1 MTQLPTQVNVQNPI
15 PAGATQAIGIAG
27 QLDAA
32 QAELA
37 LQRLLAEKEADL
49 KQLKLQQ
56 DERMF
61 RSQLQQSDEQFQQS
75 QTQQQQQFEQTQ
87 EFQGEQA
94 EADRTSREELQA
106 EQIAH
111 EERLFNRR
119 VELEKELRKQAAERQ
134 SKILEAGAEA
144 SEREGEIQL
153 ELERNNRQLQAFEAA
168 NALLSGNM
176 QNALPEIMDSIRS
189 TASGFD
195 LYSNAIS
202 SIASRT
208 IAEVG
213 EGLVMPATVAE
224 TGIDPQAGRDGA
236 GSAGNPIVFF
246 ERVNEILSESVTR
259 KVVTSFVD
267 QMAAPTGVAS
277 EAAGGDPLSEDMRAA
292 LKKIMNEAVRSSLT
306 SDSAVKED
314 AQRKI
319 RKAIDDAKNSGVSL
333 AMLAINI
340 DAFQSALNEGA
351 DDVVGRIQGADEEQ
365 SNIIKRALRG
375 MKSAVMAAQPTSD
388 EGTQIP
394 FGVAGSMKTLVED
407 FRRVVAEAVKSQT
420 SVEGILN
427 IVGDDLNGL
436 PKEIRDEVV
445 NSLTLTESTTEASA
459 LNKLRVIGG
468 MNLSAEEFDE
478 MLLNDP
484 LLLNKIQEARASL
497 DTTRTSLLGEEAEA
511 ARTGARIL
519 RETP

>member
-202 SIASRT
+202 SVASQT

-236 GSAGNPIVFF
+236 AGPPTAAF
-246 ERVNEILSESVTR
+246 ERANEVLSESVAR

-277 EAAGGDPLSEDMRAA
+277 EAAGGDPLNEDMRAA

>member
-106 EQIAH
+106 ERIAH
-111 EERLFNRR
+111 EERLFDRR

-202 SIASRT
+202 SVASQT

-236 GSAGNPIVFF
+236 AGPPTAAF
-246 ERVNEILSESVTR
+246 ERANEVLSESVAR

-277 EAAGGDPLSEDMRAA
+277 EAAGGDPLNEDMRAA

>member
-94 EADRTSREELQA
+94 EADRTAREELQA

-202 SIASRT
+202 SVASQT

-236 GSAGNPIVFF
+236 AGPPTAAF
-246 ERVNEILSESVTR
+246 ERANEVLSESVAR